1 MMSLILR
8 RRGALVLPV
17 LAVAGVAAA
26 CSDESKPDGANSSGS
41 ASAGSASASGS
52 ASAGSPSSVVLETS
66 VDAVPTRVE
75 VGPLVR
81 VGKRSV
87 LRLHLTTEGESIN
100 VATSFEGWK
109 REPYTMQGILV
120 MSLTE
125 AEARVWGET
134 DMSNLI
140 AKPWTKEEG
149 IVLAPTFGEIPAGLK
164 SVTVLLPNL
173 GVVTGVS
180 VVDEA
185 EAGFDAAGAIAEAQI
200 DDAIAGPFVLS
211 PFTAAA
217 DGSSQT
223 SVGADSVTV
232 SVSGD
237 VAFATDSADLS
248 AEADAALASVTEQL
262 GLYPSGGTLT
272 VTGHTDDVADDAYNQ
287 GLSERRAQA
296 VADRLGSLTDL
307 SKWSVSV
314 VGKGESEPRA
324 EGTSDEARAAN
335 RRVEVLA
342 EPADPSEAE
351 RTQQERRAQGREPE
365 ARGVVGTGAQGVD
378 VEGPG
383 DAYTAVLHLALPRVQ
398 RVGSWLVGNVE
409 LTPSGDDLN
418 TSIDRFKLP
427 YPLSTQWKGDHNEGA
442 GTDSFTLLQGG
453 TRVMA
458 AQYEAPDGYVPA
470 MTVKISGSKQDGK
483 FLLGVVWPDTGQDT
497 VTLDLPGYG
506 KDNSQG
512 VVARLTDIPVEN

>member
-1 MMSLILR
+1 MSVVLS
-8 RRGALVLPV
+8 RRGALVVPV
-17 LAVAGVAAA
+17 LVVAGAAGA
-26 CSDESKPDGANSSGS
+26 CSKDPKPEGG
-41 ASAGSASASGS
+41 ASASGS
-52 ASAGSPSSVVLETS
+52 APSGSASASAGASSVVLETS
-66 VDAVPTRVE
+66 VDAVATRVE

-81 VGKRSV
+81 MGKRSV

-109 REPYTMQGILV
+109 RESYTMQGILV

-125 AEARVWGET
+125 TEAQVWGET
-134 DMSNLI
+134 DMSNI
-140 AKPWTKEEG
+140 IPKYWTEEEG
-149 IVLAPTFGEIPAGLK
+149 IMLMPTFGEIPAGLG

-173 GVVTGVS
+173 GVVTGVP

-185 EAGFDAAGAIAEAQI
+185 QAAFDAAGAIEAAKI
-200 DDAIAGPFVLS
+200 NDEIAGPFVLS

-217 DGSSQT
+217 DGSSET
-223 SVGADSVTV
+223 STGDGTVTV
-232 SVSGD
+232 TVSGD
-237 VAFATDSADLS
+237 VAFATDSAELS

-296 VADRLGSLTDL
+296 VADRLATLTDL

-351 RTQQERRAQGREPE
+351 RTQQERRAQGPEPE
-365 ARGVVGTGAQGVD
+365 AKGVVGTGAQGVD
-378 VEGPG
+378 VEDPG

-398 RVGSWLVGNVE
+398 RVGSWLIGNVE
-409 LTPSGDDLN
+409 LTPSGDELFVS
-418 TSIDRFKLP
+418 TSRFKLP
-427 YPLSTQWKGDHNEGA
+427 FALRTQWKGNHNDGA

-458 AQYEAPDGYVPA
+458 AQYETSAGYVPA
-470 MTVKISGSKQDGK
+470 ITLKTDGTPEGGK
-483 FLLGVVWPDTGQDT
+483 LVLGVVWPDTGQDT
-497 VTLDLPGYG
+497 VTLDLPGNDYEG
-506 KDNSQG
+506 QG
-512 VVARLTDIPVEN
+512 VVARLTDIPVEEL

>member
-1 MMSLILR
+1 MMSLVLR

-17 LAVAGVAAA
+17 LVVAGAAAA
-26 CSDESKPDGANSSGS
+26 CSKDPKPDGGGSASGAASSGS
-41 ASAGSASASGS
+41 ASAS
-52 ASAGSPSSVVLETS
+52 ASAGSSSVVLETS

-109 REPYTMQGILV
+109 RESYTMQGILV

-125 AEARVWGET
+125 TEAQVWGET

-140 AKPWTKEEG
+140 AKPWSKEEG
-149 IVLAPTFGEIPAGLK
+149 IVLAPTFGEIPAGLE

-173 GVVTGVS
+173 GVVTGVP

-185 EAGFDAAGAIAEAQI
+185 QASFDAAGAIEAAKI
-200 DDAIAGPFVLS
+200 NDEIAGPFVLS
-211 PFTAAA
+211 TFTAAA
-217 DGSSQT
+217 DGSSDT
-223 SVGADSVTV
+223 STGDGTVTV
-232 SVSGD
+232 TVSGD

-248 AEADAALASVTEQL
+248 AEADTVLASVTEQL

-351 RTQQERRAQGREPE
+351 RTQQERRAQGPEPE
-365 ARGVVGTGAQGVD
+365 AKGVVGTGAQGVD
-378 VEGPG
+378 VP
-383 DAYTAVLHLALPRVQ
+383 DPVDDKLTLHLALPRVQ
-398 RVGSWLVGNVE
+398 RVGSWLIGNVE
-409 LTPSGDDLN
+409 LTPSGDELFVS
-418 TSIDRFKLP
+418 TSRFKLP
-427 YPLSTQWKGDHNEGA
+427 FALRTQWKGNHNDGA

-458 AQYEAPDGYVPA
+458 AQYETSAGYVPA
-470 MTVKISGSKQDGK
+470 ITLKTDGTPEGGK
-483 FLLGVVWPDTGQDT
+483 LVLGVVWPDTGQDT
-497 VTLDLPGYG
+497 VTLDLPGNDYEG
-506 KDNSQG
+506 QG
-512 VVARLTDIPVEN
+512 VVARLTDIPVEEL

>member
-1 MMSLILR
+1 MSVVLS
-8 RRGALVLPV
+8 RRGALMVPV
-17 LAVAGVAAA
+17 LVVAGGAAA
-26 CSDESKPDGANSSGS
+26 CSKDPKPDGGGAASGSGS
-41 ASAGSASASGS
+41 ASA
-52 ASAGSPSSVVLETS
+52 SAGASSSVVLETS

-81 VGKRSV
+81 MGKRSV
-87 LRLHLTTEGESIN
+87 LRVQLTTEGERIS
-100 VATSFEGWK
+100 VMVRLEGWSGD
-109 REPYTMQGILV
+109 PATMQGIMV

-125 AEARVWGET
+125 PEAMVWGET
-134 DMSNLI
+134 DLSAVKLMSSEEE
-140 AKPWTKEEG
+140 KEG
-149 IVLAPTFGEIPAGLK
+149 MVLMPTFGEIPAGLG

-173 GVVTGVS
+173 GVVAGVP

-185 EAGFDAAGAIAEAQI
+185 QAGFDAAGAIEAAKI
-200 DDAIAGPFVLS
+200 NDEIAGPFVLS
-211 PFTAAA
+211 TFTAAA
-217 DGSSQT
+217 DGSSET
-223 SVGADSVTV
+223 STGDGTVTV
-232 SVSGD
+232 TVSGD

-324 EGTSDEARAAN
+324 EGTSEEARAAN

-342 EPADPSEAE
+342 EPTDPSEAE
-351 RTQQERRAQGREPE
+351 RAQQERRAQGAEPE
-365 ARGVVGTGAQGVD
+365 TRGVVGTGAQGVD
-378 VEGPG
+378 VP
-383 DAYTAVLHLALPRVQ
+383 DPVDDKLTLHLALPRVQ
-398 RVGSWLVGNVE
+398 RVGSWLIGNVE
-409 LTPSGDDLN
+409 LTPTGNDLYP
-418 TSIDRFKLP
+418 SPGRFKLP
-427 YPLSTQWKGDHNEGA
+427 NPLRAQWGGYLIEGA

-458 AQYEAPDGYVPA
+458 AQFKPAERYAPT
-470 MTVKISGSKQDGK
+470 MTYRVAESKEGGTI
-483 FLLGVVWPDTGQDT
+483 LLGAVWPDTGQDT
-497 VTLDLPGYG
+497 VTLDLPGFG

-512 VVARLTDIPVEN
+512 VVARLTDIPVEG

>member
-1 MMSLILR
+1 MSVVLS
-8 RRGALVLPV
+8 RRGALVVPV
-17 LAVAGVAAA
+17 LVVAGAAGA
-26 CSDESKPDGANSSGS
+26 CSKDPKPDGGASASGSASSGS
-41 ASAGSASASGS
+41 ASAGAS
-52 ASAGSPSSVVLETS
+52 SSVVLETS

-87 LRLHLTTEGESIN
+87 LRLHLKTGGERIS
-100 VATSFEGWK
+100 VMVRFEGWSGD
-109 REPYTMQGILV
+109 PATMQGIMV

-125 AEARVWGET
+125 PEAMVWGET
-134 DMSNLI
+134 DLSPVGLMSSEEE
-140 AKPWTKEEG
+140 KEG
-149 IVLAPTFGEIPAGLK
+149 MVLMPTFGEIPAGLG

-173 GVVTGVS
+173 GVVAGVP

-185 EAGFDAAGAIAEAQI
+185 QASFDAAGAIEAATI
-200 DDAIAGPFVLS
+200 NDEIAGPFVLS
-211 PFTAAA
+211 TFTAAA
-217 DGSSQT
+217 DGSSET
-223 SVGADSVTV
+223 STGDGTVSV

-237 VAFATDSADLS
+237 VVFATDSAELS
-248 AEADAALASVTEQL
+248 AEADTVLASVTEQL
-262 GLYPSGGTLT
+262 GLYPSGGVLT

-296 VADRLGSLTDL
+296 VADRLATLTDL
-307 SKWSVSV
+307 GKWSVSV

-351 RTQQERRAQGREPE
+351 RTEQERRAQGPEPE
-365 ARGVVGTGAQGVD
+365 AKGVVGTGAQGVD
-378 VEGPG
+378 VPDPVDEKLM
-383 DAYTAVLHLALPRVQ
+383 LHLALPRVQ

-409 LTPSGDDLN
+409 LTPTGGDLYP
-418 TSIDRFKLP
+418 SPGRFKLP
-427 YPLSTQWKGDHNEGA
+427 NPLRAQWGGYLIEGA
-442 GTDSFTLLQGG
+442 GTASFTLLQGG

-458 AQYEAPDGYVPA
+458 AQFKPAERYAPT
-470 MTVKISGSKQDGK
+470 MTYRVAESKEGGTV
-483 FLLGVVWPDTGQDT
+483 LLGAVWPDTGQDT

-512 VVARLTDIPVEN
+512 VVARLTDIPVEEL

>member
-1 MMSLILR
+1 MSVVLS
-8 RRGALVLPV
+8 RRGALMVPV
-17 LAVAGVAAA
+17 LVVAGGAAA
-26 CSDESKPDGANSSGS
+26 CSKDPKPDGSGSGAAPSGS
-41 ASAGSASASGS
+41 ASAGASL
-52 ASAGSPSSVVLETS
+52 SVVLETS
-66 VDAVPTRVE
+66 VDAVDTRVE

-87 LRLHLTTEGESIN
+87 LRLHLKGDGASVN
-100 VATSFEGWK
+100 VMASLDGWSGDS
-109 REPYTMQGILV
+109 YTMQGILV

-125 AEARVWGET
+125 PEAMVWGET
-134 DMSNLI
+134 DLTRLGPPSGDS
-140 AKPWTKEEG
+140 KETGYE
-149 IVLAPTFGEIPAGLK
+149 LMPTFGEIPAGLG

-173 GVVTGVS
+173 GVVAGVP

-185 EAGFDAAGAIAEAQI
+185 QAGFDAAGAVEAAEI
-200 DDAIAGPFVLS
+200 NDEIAGPFVLS
-211 PFTAAA
+211 TFTAAA
-217 DGSSQT
+217 DGSSET

-248 AEADAALASVTEQL
+248 AEADTVLASVTEQL
-262 GLYPSGGTLT
+262 GLYPSGGVLT
-272 VTGHTDDVADDAYNQ
+272 VTGHTDDVADEAYNQ

-296 VADRLGSLTDL
+296 VADRLATLTDL

-342 EPADPSEAE
+342 EPVDPSEAE
-351 RTQQERRAQGREPE
+351 RTAQERRAQGPEPE
-365 ARGVVGTGAQGVD
+365 PQGAVGTGAQGVD
-378 VEGPG
+378 VEDPG
-383 DAYTAVLHLALPRVQ
+383 EAHAAVLHLTLPRVQ

-409 LTPSGDDLN
+409 LTPSGDDLY

-427 YPLSTQWKGDHNEGA
+427 SALESQWKGNHNKGA

-458 AQYEAPDGYVPA
+458 AQYETPDGYVPA

-512 VVARLTDIPVEN
+512 VVARLTDIPVEG

>member
-1 MMSLILR
+1 MSVVLS
-8 RRGALVLPV
+8 RRGALMVPV
-17 LAVAGVAAA
+17 LVVAGAAGA
-26 CSDESKPDGANSSGS
+26 CSKDPKPDGG
-41 ASAGSASASGS
+41 ASASGS
-52 ASAGSPSSVVLETS
+52 ASAGSGSASASGSASSVVLETS

-87 LRLHLTTEGESIN
+87 LRLHLKTEGERIS
-100 VATSFEGWK
+100 VMVRFEGWSGD
-109 REPYTMQGILV
+109 PATMQGIMV

-125 AEARVWGET
+125 PEAMVWGET
-134 DMSNLI
+134 DLSPVGLMSSEEE
-140 AKPWTKEEG
+140 KEG
-149 IVLAPTFGEIPAGLK
+149 MVLMPTFGEIPAGLG

-173 GVVTGVS
+173 GVVAGVP

-185 EAGFDAAGAIAEAQI
+185 EAGFDAAGAIEAAKI
-200 DDAIAGPFVLS
+200 NDEIAGPFVLS
-211 PFTAAA
+211 TFTAAA
-217 DGSSQT
+217 DGSSET
-223 SVGADSVTV
+223 STGDGTVTV
-232 SVSGD
+232 TVSGD
-237 VAFATDSADLS
+237 VAFATDSAELS
-248 AEADAALASVTEQL
+248 AEADTVLASVTEQL
-262 GLYPSGGTLT
+262 GLYPSGGVLT
-272 VTGHTDDVADDAYNQ
+272 VTGHTDDVADEAYNQ

-351 RTQQERRAQGREPE
+351 RTEQERRAQGPEPE
-365 ARGVVGTGAQGVD
+365 AKGAVGTGAQGVD
-378 VEGPG
+378 VP
-383 DAYTAVLHLALPRVQ
+383 DPVDDKLTLHLALPRVQ
-398 RVGSWLVGNVE
+398 RVGSWLIGNVE

-418 TSIDRFKLP
+418 TSIDRFKLS
-427 YPLSTQWKGDHNEGA
+427 YPLSTQWKRDHNEGA

-483 FLLGVVWPDTGQDT
+483 VLLGVVWPDTGQDT

>member
-1 MMSLILR
+1 MSLVLR

-17 LAVAGVAAA
+17 LVVAGAAAA
-26 CSDESKPDGANSSGS
+26 CSKDPKPDGGGSGSGS
-41 ASAGSASASGS
+41 ASSGSASGS
-52 ASAGSPSSVVLETS
+52 ASAGSSSVVLETS

-87 LRLHLTTEGESIN
+87 LRVQLTTEGKSIS
-100 VATSFEGWK
+100 VSASLGGWTGG
-109 REPYTMQGILV
+109 PYTMQGILV

-125 AEARVWGET
+125 PEAMVWGET
-134 DMSNLI
+134 DTSNII
-140 AKPWTKEEG
+140 ARSWTKEEG
-149 IVLAPTFGEIPAGLK
+149 IVLAPTFGEVPAGLET
-164 SVTVLLPNL
+164 VTVLLPNL
-173 GVVTGVS
+173 GVVSGVP

-185 EAGFDAAGAIAEAQI
+185 QAGFDAAGAVEAAKI
-200 DDAIAGPFVLS
+200 NDEIAGPFVLS
-211 PFTAAA
+211 TFTAAA
-217 DGSSQT
+217 DGSSDT
-223 SVGADSVTV
+223 STGDGTVTV

-237 VAFATDSADLS
+237 VVFATDSADLTG
-248 AEADAALASVTEQL
+248 EADAALASVTEQL
-262 GLYPSGGTLT
+262 GLYPSGGVLT
-272 VTGHTDDVADDAYNQ
+272 VTGHTDDVADEAYNQ

-351 RTQQERRAQGREPE
+351 RTQQERRAQGPEPE
-365 ARGVVGTGAQGVD
+365 AKGAVGTGAEGVD
-378 VEGPG
+378 VP
-383 DAYTAVLHLALPRVQ
+383 DPVDDKLTLHLALPRVQ
-398 RVGSWLVGNVE
+398 RVGSWLIGNVE
-409 LTPSGDDLN
+409 LTPTGNDLYP
-418 TSIDRFKLP
+418 SPGRFKLP
-427 YPLSTQWKGDHNEGA
+427 NPLRAQWGGYLIEGA

-458 AQYEAPDGYVPA
+458 AQFKPSERYAPT
-470 MTVKISGSKQDGK
+470 MTYRVAESKEGGTI
-483 FLLGVVWPDTGQDT
+483 LLGAVWPDTGQDT

-512 VVARLTDIPVEN
+512 VVARLTDIPVES

>member
-1 MMSLILR
+1 MSLVLR

-17 LAVAGVAAA
+17 LVVAGAAAA
-26 CSDESKPDGANSSGS
+26 CSKDPKPDGGGSGSGS
-41 ASAGSASASGS
+41 ASSGSASGS
-52 ASAGSPSSVVLETS
+52 ASAGSSSVVLETS

-87 LRLHLTTEGESIN
+87 LRVQLTTEGKSIS
-100 VATSFEGWK
+100 VSASLGGWTGG
-109 REPYTMQGILV
+109 PYTMQGILV

-125 AEARVWGET
+125 PEAMVWGET
-134 DMSNLI
+134 DTSNII
-140 AKPWTKEEG
+140 ARSWTKEEG
-149 IVLAPTFGEIPAGLK
+149 IVLAPTFGEVPAGLET
-164 SVTVLLPNL
+164 VTVLLPNL
-173 GVVTGVS
+173 GVVSGVP

-185 EAGFDAAGAIAEAQI
+185 QAGFDAAGAVEAAKI
-200 DDAIAGPFVLS
+200 NDEIAGPFVLS
-211 PFTAAA
+211 TFTAAA
-217 DGSSQT
+217 DGSSDT
-223 SVGADSVTV
+223 STGDGTVTV

-237 VAFATDSADLS
+237 VVFATDSADLTG
-248 AEADAALASVTEQL
+248 EADAALASVTEQL
-262 GLYPSGGTLT
+262 GLYPSGGVLT

-351 RTQQERRAQGREPE
+351 RTEQERRAQGPEPE
-365 ARGVVGTGAQGVD
+365 AKGVVGTGGQGVD
-378 VEGPG
+378 VPDPVDEKI
-383 DAYTAVLHLALPRVQ
+383 TLHLALPRVR

-409 LTPSGDDLN
+409 LTPTGGDMQ
-418 TSIDRFKLP
+418 TSIDRFRLP
-427 YPLSTQWKGDHNEGA
+427 VPLSEQWRGVLA
-442 GTDSFTLLQGG
+442 GSGTASFTLLQGG

-458 AQYEAPDGYVPA
+458 AQYESPEGYVPA
-470 MTVKISGSKQDGK
+470 TTISLVASEEKGTV
-483 FLLGVVWPDTGQDT
+483 LLGAVWPDTGQDT

-512 VVARLTDIPVEN
+512 VVARLTDIPVEEL

>member
-1 MMSLILR
+1 MSVVLS
-8 RRGALVLPV
+8 RRGALVVPV
-17 LAVAGVAAA
+17 LVVAGAAGA
-26 CSDESKPDGANSSGS
+26 CSKDPKPEGGASASGTG
-41 ASAGSASASGS
+41 SAGSASAS
-52 ASAGSPSSVVLETS
+52 AGASSVVLETS
-66 VDAVPTRVE
+66 VDAVATRVE

-87 LRLHLTTEGESIN
+87 LRLHLKTGGERIS
-100 VATSFEGWK
+100 VMVRLEGWSGD
-109 REPYTMQGILV
+109 PGTMQGIMV

-125 AEARVWGET
+125 PEAMVWGET
-134 DMSNLI
+134 DLSAVGLMSSEEE
-140 AKPWTKEEG
+140 KEG
-149 IVLAPTFGEIPAGLK
+149 MVLMPTFGEIPAGLE

-173 GVVTGVS
+173 GVVSGVP

-185 EAGFDAAGAIAEAQI
+185 QASFDAAGAIEAAKI
-200 DDAIAGPFVLS
+200 NDEIAGPFVLS
-211 PFTAAA
+211 MFTAAA
-217 DGSSQT
+217 DGSSET
-223 SVGADSVTV
+223 STGDGTVTV
-232 SVSGD
+232 TVSGD

-324 EGTSDEARAAN
+324 EGTSEEARAAN

-351 RTQQERRAQGREPE
+351 RTEQERRAQGPEPE
-365 ARGVVGTGAQGVD
+365 AKGVVGTGGQGVD
-378 VEGPG
+378 VPDPVDEKI
-383 DAYTAVLHLALPRVQ
+383 TLHLALPRVR

-409 LTPSGDDLN
+409 LTPTGGDMQ
-418 TSIDRFKLP
+418 TSIDRFRLP
-427 YPLSTQWKGDHNEGA
+427 VPLSEQWRGVLA
-442 GTDSFTLLQGG
+442 GSGTASFTLLQGG

-458 AQYEAPDGYVPA
+458 AQYESPEGYVPA
-470 MTVKISGSKQDGK
+470 TTISLVASEEKGTV
-483 FLLGVVWPDTGQDT
+483 LLGAVWPDTGQDT

-512 VVARLTDIPVEN
+512 VVARLTDIPVEEL

>member
-1 MMSLILR
+1 MSVVLS
-8 RRGALVLPV
+8 RRGALMVPV
-17 LAVAGVAAA
+17 LVVAGAAGA
-26 CSDESKPDGANSSGS
+26 CSKDPKPDGGASASGSASSGS
-41 ASAGSASASGS
+41 ASAGAS
-52 ASAGSPSSVVLETS
+52 SSVVLETS
-66 VDAVPTRVE
+66 VDAVATRVE

-87 LRLHLTTEGESIN
+87 LRLHLTTEGERIN
-100 VATSFEGWK
+100 VATSFEGSL
-109 REPYTMQGILV
+109 REAYTMQGILV

-125 AEARVWGET
+125 AEAQVWGET
-134 DMSNLI
+134 DMSNI
-140 AKPWTKEEG
+140 IPKYWTEEEG
-149 IVLAPTFGEIPAGLK
+149 IVLAPTFGEIPAGLG

-173 GVVTGVS
+173 GVVSGVP

-185 EAGFDAAGAIAEAQI
+185 QAGFDAAGAIAEAKI
-200 DDAIAGPFVLS
+200 NDEIAGPFVLS
-211 PFTAAA
+211 TFTAAA
-217 DGSSQT
+217 DGSSET

-232 SVSGD
+232 TVSGD

-248 AEADAALASVTEQL
+248 AEADTVLASVTEQL

-296 VADRLGSLTDL
+296 VADRLAALTDL
-307 SKWSVSV
+307 GKWSVSV

-351 RTQQERRAQGREPE
+351 RTEQERRAQGPEPE
-365 ARGVVGTGAQGVD
+365 AKGAVGTGAEGVD
-378 VEGPG
+378 VP
-383 DAYTAVLHLALPRVQ
+383 DPVDDKLTLHLALPRVQ

-409 LTPSGDDLN
+409 LTPSGADLRP
-418 TSIDRFKLP
+418 SSRFNLP
-427 YPLSTQWKGDHNEGA
+427 SPLRAQWGGFLLEGA
-442 GTDSFTLLQGG
+442 GTASFTLLQGG

-458 AQYEAPDGYVPA
+458 AQFKPSKRYAPT
-470 MTVKISGSKQDGK
+470 MTYRVAESKEGGTI
-483 FLLGVVWPDTGQDT
+483 LLGAVWPDTGQDT
-497 VTLDLPGYG
+497 VTLALPGYG

-512 VVARLTDIPVEN
+512 VVARLTDIPVEG

>member
-1 MMSLILR
+1 MMSLVLR

-17 LAVAGVAAA
+17 LVVAGAAAA
-26 CSDESKPDGANSSGS
+26 CSKDPKPDGGGSASGAASSGS
-41 ASAGSASASGS
+41 ASAS
-52 ASAGSPSSVVLETS
+52 ASAGSSSVVLETS

-109 REPYTMQGILV
+109 RESYTMQGILV

-125 AEARVWGET
+125 TEAQVWGET

-140 AKPWTKEEG
+140 AKPWSKEEG
-149 IVLAPTFGEIPAGLK
+149 IVLAPTFGEIPAGLE

-173 GVVTGVS
+173 GVVTGVP

-185 EAGFDAAGAIAEAQI
+185 QASFDAAGAIEAAKI
-200 DDAIAGPFVLS
+200 NDEIAGPFVLS

-237 VAFATDSADLS
+237 VAFATDSAELS
-248 AEADAALASVTEQL
+248 AEADTVLASVTEQL

-296 VADRLGSLTDL
+296 VADRLATLTDL

-342 EPADPSEAE
+342 EPTDPSEAE
-351 RTQQERRAQGREPE
+351 RTQQERRSQGPEPE
-365 ARGVVGTGAQGVD
+365 AKGAVGTGAQGVD
-378 VEGPG
+378 VEDPG
-383 DAYTAVLHLALPRVQ
+383 DAYKAVLHLALPRVQ

-427 YPLSTQWKGDHNEGA
+427 SALESQWKGNHNEGA

>member
-1 MMSLILR
+1 MSVVLS
-8 RRGALVLPV
+8 RRGALVVPV
-17 LAVAGVAAA
+17 LVVAGAAGA
-26 CSDESKPDGANSSGS
+26 CSKDPKPDGGGAASGSGS
-41 ASAGSASASGS
+41 ASA
-52 ASAGSPSSVVLETS
+52 SAGASSVVLETS

-87 LRLHLTTEGESIN
+87 LRLHLTTEGESIS
-100 VATSFEGWK
+100 VGTSFEGSL
-109 REPYTMQGILV
+109 REAYTMQGILV

-125 AEARVWGET
+125 PEAQVWGET
-134 DMSNLI
+134 DMSNI
-140 AKPWTKEEG
+140 IPKYWTEEEG
-149 IVLAPTFGEIPAGLK
+149 IMLMPTFGEIPAGLE

-173 GVVTGVS
+173 GVVSGVP

-185 EAGFDAAGAIAEAQI
+185 QASFDAAGAIEAAKI
-200 DDAIAGPFVLS
+200 NDEIAGPFVLS
-211 PFTAAA
+211 TFTAAA
-217 DGSSQT
+217 DGSSDT
-223 SVGADSVTV
+223 STGDGTVTV
-232 SVSGD
+232 TVSGD

-248 AEADAALASVTEQL
+248 AEADTVLASVTEQL

-351 RTQQERRAQGREPE
+351 RTQQERRAQGPEPE
-365 ARGVVGTGAQGVD
+365 AKGVVGTGAQGVD
-378 VEGPG
+378 VP
-383 DAYTAVLHLALPRVQ
+383 DPVDDKLTLHLALPRVQ
-398 RVGSWLVGNVE
+398 RVGSWLIGNVE
-409 LTPSGDDLN
+409 LTPSGDELFVS
-418 TSIDRFKLP
+418 TSRFKLP
-427 YPLSTQWKGDHNEGA
+427 FALRTQWKGNHNDGA

-458 AQYEAPDGYVPA
+458 AQYETSAGYVPA
-470 MTVKISGSKQDGK
+470 ITLKTDGTPEGGK
-483 FLLGVVWPDTGQDT
+483 LVLGVVWPDTGQDT
-497 VTLDLPGYG
+497 VTLDLPGNDYEG
-506 KDNSQG
+506 QG
-512 VVARLTDIPVEN
+512 VVARLTDIPVEEL